1 MDGRGGGAAALTEP
15 AAGARG
21 YCLWCGGGGY
31 AGARGYCLW
40 CGGEVY
46 AGEPAF
52 AGSGGLV
59 HGGCMADCLA
69 ETPGVA
75 FLAAVCGFEEVIV

>member
-15 AAGARG
+15 A
-21 YCLWCGGGGY
+21 